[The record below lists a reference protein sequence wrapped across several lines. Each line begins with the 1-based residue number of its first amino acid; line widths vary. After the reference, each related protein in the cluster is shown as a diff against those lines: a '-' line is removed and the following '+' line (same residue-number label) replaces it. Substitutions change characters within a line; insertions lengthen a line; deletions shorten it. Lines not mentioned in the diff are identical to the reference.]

1 LAESGQKVGP
11 ALKDGI
17 LLDDSKCKS
26 EMTGGKMSL
35 TKEGI
40 AIRQAPP
47 GVESADELLDGQ
59 VHLDVRRHPLE
70 ICTSARTGD

>member
-1 LAESGQKVGP
+1 VPRFAAATSWAIGQKVGP
-11 ALKDGI
+11 YLKDGI

-47 GVESADELLDGQ
+47 GVESADELP
-59 VHLDVRRHPLE
+59 RR
-70 ICTSARTGD
+70 SGAS